1 MRAGGHESESPPGHK
16 TRAQLAR
23 HLGTVARAARQGLGL
38 TQEEVAERLG
48 VAAEVYARIERGRAL
63 PRVTNLRNLCCVLR
77 VDAGALLG
85 TARAGESA
93 PLPEPTPHPAPEAS
107 DSPLLR
113 RLLRRART
121 LPGNALRALCR
132 MAHALGC
139 RRTLPTQGVGM
150 PTAD

>member
-1 MRAGGHESESPPGHK
+1 MRAGVHASEPAAGRK

-23 HLGTVARAARQGLGL
+23 HLGTVARAARQELGL

-85 TARAGESA
+85 TAKGGGSA
-93 PLPEPTPHPAPEAS
+93 LPAEPTHKPVTEVS
-107 DSPLLR
+107 GSPLLR
-113 RLLRRART
+113 RLLRKAQT
-121 LPGNALRALCR
+121 LPEHALRALCLF
-132 MAHALGC
+132 AHALEC
-139 RRTLPTQGVGM
+139 RRSGPARGATV